1 MLEKYIKLK
10 EKYPKSLIMIKA
22 GNFYDCINDD
32 AIIIN
37 KLFNYKIREFN
48 KYIIV
53 GFPISSLNRVRKIL
67 TKYEINYITVDNN
80 DITYSKFSR
89 NNYSKYSS
97 NDYFIVKNKINSIND
112 ILSNNILNPNIKDIV
127 SSIEGIICRIS

>member
-10 EKYPKSLIMIKA
+10 ERYPKSLIIIKA

-37 KLFNYKIREFN
+37 KLFNYKIKELS
-48 KYIIV
+48 KYIRV
-53 GFPISSLNRVRKIL
+53 GFPINSLNRVRIIL

-80 DITYSKFSR
+80 DITYSKFMR
-89 NNYSKYSS
+89 NNYSKYCS
-97 NDYFIVKNKINSIND
+97 NDYFIIKNKINSIND
-112 ILSNNILNPNIKDIV
+112 ILSNNILNPNIKDII
-127 SSIEGIICRIS
+127 SNIEGIICRIS

>member
-10 EKYPKSLIMIKA
+10 EKYPKSVIIIKS
-22 GNFYDCINDD
+22 GNFYDCLNDD

-37 KLFNYKIREFN
+37 KLFNYKIKELS
-48 KYIIV
+48 KYIRV
-53 GFPISSLNRVRKIL
+53 GFPINSLNRVRTIL

-80 DITYSKFSR
+80 DVTYSKFIR

-97 NDYFIVKNKINSIND
+97 NDYFVIKNKINNIND
-112 ILSNNILNPNIKDIV
+112 ILSNNILDSGINNII
-127 SSIEGIICRIS
+127 SNIEGIICKIS

>member
-10 EKYPKSLIMIKA
+10 EKYPKSLIIIKA

-37 KLFNYKIREFN
+37 KLFNYKIKELS
-48 KYIIV
+48 KYIRV
-53 GFPISSLNRVRKIL
+53 GFPINSLNRVRIIL

-80 DITYSKFSR
+80 DITYSKFIR

>member
-10 EKYPKSLIMIKA
+10 ERYPKSLIIIKA

-37 KLFNYKIREFN
+37 KLFNYKIKELS
-48 KYIIV
+48 KYIRV
-53 GFPISSLNRVRKIL
+53 GFPINSLNRVRIIL

-80 DITYSKFSR
+80 DITYSKFMR

>member
-10 EKYPKSLIMIKA
+10 EKYPKSLIIIKA

-37 KLFNYKIREFN
+37 KLFNYKIKELN
-48 KYIIV
+48 KYIRV
-53 GFPISSLNRVRKIL
+53 GFPINSLNRVRIIL

-80 DITYSKFSR
+80 DITYSKFMR
-89 NNYSKYSS
+89 NNYSKYCS
-97 NDYFIVKNKINSIND
+97 NDYFIIKNKINSIND

>member
-10 EKYPKSLIMIKA
+10 EMYPKSLIMIKA

-37 KLFNYKIREFN
+37 KLFSYKIKELN
-48 KYIIV
+48 KYIRV
-53 GFPISSLNRVRKIL
+53 GFPKSSLNRVRTIL
-67 TKYEINYITVDNN
+67 TKYEINYITVINN
-80 DITYSKFSR
+80 DITYSKFMR
-89 NNYSKYSS
+89 NNYSKC

>member
-10 EKYPKSLIMIKA
+10 EMYPKSLIMIKA

-37 KLFNYKIREFN
+37 KLFNYKIKELS
-48 KYIIV
+48 KYIRV
-53 GFPISSLNRVRKIL
+53 GFPINSLNRVRTIL

-80 DITYSKFSR
+80 DVTYSKFMR
-89 NNYSKYSS
+89 NNYSKYCC

-112 ILSNNILNPNIKDIV
+112 ILNNNILNPSINSII
-127 SSIEGIICRIS
+127 SSIEGIICKIS

>member
-10 EKYPKSLIMIKA
+10 ERYPKSLIIIKA

-37 KLFNYKIREFN
+37 KLFNYKIKELS
-48 KYIIV
+48 KYIRV
-53 GFPISSLNRVRKIL
+53 GFPIASLNRVRTIL
-67 TKYEINYITVDNN
+67 TKYEIKYITVDNN
-80 DITYSKFSR
+80 DITYSKFIR

-112 ILSNNILNPNIKDIV
+112 ILSNNILNPSINSIV

>member
-80 DITYSKFSR
+80 DVTYSRFMR

>member
-89 NNYSKYSS
+89 NNYSKYCS
-97 NDYFIVKNKINSIND
+97 NDYFIIKNKINSIND
-112 ILSNNILNPNIKDIV
+112 ILSNNILNPSINNII
-127 SSIEGIICRIS
+127 SNIEGIICRIS

>member
-10 EKYPKSLIMIKA
+10 KKYPKSLILIKA

-37 KLFNYKIREFN
+37 KLFNYKIKELN
-48 KYIIV
+48 KYIRV
-53 GFPISSLNRVRKIL
+53 GLPKSSLNRVRTIL

-80 DITYSKFSR
+80 DITYSKFTR

-97 NDYFIVKNKINSIND
+97 NDYYVIKNKINYIND
-112 ILSNNILNPNIKDIV
+112 ILSNNILNPSINNII
-127 SSIEGIICRIS
+127 SSIEGIICKIS

>member
-10 EKYPKSLIMIKA
+10 EKYPKSVIIIKA

-37 KLFNYKIREFN
+37 KLFNYKIKQLS
-48 KYIIV
+48 KYIRV
-53 GFPISSLNRVRKIL
+53 GFPINSLNRVRTIL

-89 NNYSKYSS
+89 NNYSKYCS
-97 NDYFIVKNKINSIND
+97 NDYFIIKNKINSIND

>member
-10 EKYPKSLIMIKA
+10 EKYPKSLIIIKA

-37 KLFNYKIREFN
+37 KLFNYKIKELN
-48 KYIIV
+48 KYIRV
-53 GFPISSLNRVRKIL
+53 GFPINSLNRVRTIL
-67 TKYEINYITVDNN
+67 TKYEINYITVINN
-80 DITYSKFSR
+80 DITYSKFMR
-89 NNYSKYSS
+89 NNYSKYCC

>member
-10 EKYPKSLIMIKA
+10 EKYPKSLIIIKA

-37 KLFNYKIREFN
+37 KLFNYKIKELS
-48 KYIIV
+48 KYIRV
-53 GFPISSLNRVRKIL
+53 GFPINSLNRVRIIL

-80 DITYSKFSR
+80 DITYSKFMR
-89 NNYSKYSS
+89 NNYSKYCS
-97 NDYFIVKNKINSIND
+97 NDYFIIKNKINSIND
-112 ILSNNILNPNIKDIV
+112 ILSNNILNPNIKDII
-127 SSIEGIICRIS
+127 SNIEGIICRIS